1 MKNIIGS
8 ELLKKCFKKIAIAV
22 TFSGRLEPII
32 AETGRLKGIADS
44 EYYFIHVGPKTPEK
58 EQILDELLKKYG
70 FEKAKIIWGTGN
82 KVNAILDVCESQK
95 IDLLLAGALSRET
108 MLQYYIGSVARQIIR
123 KSYCSVLLLS
133 EPTISPRPYKRI
145 AINFSEERDNENLAL
160 IGISLAVIQKAEK
173 VFLTKETDANR
184 FKLLLNKDLSEAE
197 LKETQKEIIKEEN
210 EAFDRLLKKI
220 EKFDLGEI
228 DISSK
233 LLYGKP
239 GSEIR
244 NFALENRVDFLVIHS
259 PYKKLSLI
267 DRIFQHDLEYLL
279 ENLPSD
285 ILMVHS

>member
-1 MKNIIGS
+1 MKNTI
-8 ELLKKCFKKIAIAV
+8 EPDFLKKHFNKIAVAV
-22 TFSGRLEPII
+22 TFSSRLEPII
-32 AETGRLKGIADS
+32 AESGRLKKIADS
-44 EYYFIHVGPKTPEK
+44 EYYFIHVGHKTSEK
-58 EQILDELLKKYG
+58 EQILDELFKKYE
-70 FEKAKIIWGTGN
+70 FEKANIIWGTGN
-82 KVNAILDVCESQK
+82 KVNAILDICESMK
-95 IDLLLAGALSRET
+95 IELLIAGALSRET

-133 EPTISPRPYKRI
+133 EPAISPRPYKRI
-145 AINFSEERDNENLAL
+145 AINFSEERDNETLAL
-160 IGISLAVIQKAEK
+160 IGISIAVSHKSEK

-210 EAFDRLLKKI
+210 EVFDSLLKKI
-220 EKFDLGEI
+220 EKFDVGEL

-244 NFALENRVDFLVIHS
+244 DFALENRVDFLVIHS
-259 PYKKLSLI
+259 PYKKLNLI